1 MTASPQEI
9 FQRYLYLGAMTRN
22 ADGVASLFTSDGV
35 IEAPLIPVDHSYP
48 KRLTGREEIRAG
60 LAAFYERTAASEDTD
75 TVDVA
80 KSGYVLHTTTDPDTF
95 IAEIDTV
102 LNGPEGTTTASLV
115 QIFRTRDGQI
125 ASLRDYFAPGLV
137 E

>member
-1 MTASPQEI
+1 MPGWQPS
-9 FQRYLYLGAMTRN
+9 
-22 ADGVASLFTSDGV
+22 TS
-35 IEAPLIPVDHSYP
+35 IQPP
-48 KRLTGREEIRAG
+48 
-60 LAAFYERTAASEDTD
+60 SEDTD

-80 KSGYVLHTTTDPDTF
+80 KSGYVLHTTTAPDTF